1 MKLNLYK
8 SFYDERAKR
17 WAPGVTA
24 KVIDIDGFVKEAG
37 SAQVKRNVTA
47 YRNGDP
53 DGKGKLPSVCFTGF
67 VPEGSRRVDKQ
78 MTPTQLFIIDVDHM
92 KRAPREV
99 WEDLKKR
106 IDKCRQADAIW
117 KNLGLVHI
125 TPSGEGLRMVL
136 RCVENFPTLVEHM
149 KWLDELLQFNDFGKF
164 DEPVHNIGRVSYV
177 PLAEEILL
185 LNKEVFEGDS
195 AKGPITSTGTGTLTE
210 PRISRISRMPKVS
223 RAESENEVAT
233 STETDEKPWR
243 SEYTEETYRGTK
255 LTTIIDKYIEVYGE
269 PGKGEKHNF
278 YNRMVRDFR
287 HITDNNPLI
296 LHDLLPRFNFDD
308 TLSQCQSICRTNN
321 YGRIPREFFMFLV
334 KNGFYGKGDEAG
346 RASLR
351 SGRKSPAYEAE
362 QSSYEDESDEEDENG
377 SGNEKSLVDSMPAPP
392 PVIAELIS
400 IAPKDFVV
408 PAINALLPILGTLTS
423 YVRATDESNG
433 KTISTSFMSVV
444 YAPPS
449 TGKSFVERYINML
462 LEKIYKRDE
471 LNDARDAV
479 FARED
484 RKRSANDRG
493 QALPQTSVR
502 IMEAKNSEAEFLEK
516 QRNNRGHHM
525 FTYCPEI
532 DQWKKGLR
540 AAGGDKSDMVRMAW
554 DNNLYGQ
561 HFKSTNTFKGK
572 VRLFWNILLCG
583 TEDQLISYFRNI
595 TNGLVSRCSFTYI
608 ENQKYKSQP
617 PQWKAFT
624 KKAMA
629 VINAFIDRC
638 DERTYCS
645 PVNYEVEKAYEVAD
659 EDFDKEVP
667 WKVEFKPFLNVNI
680 DWLNPVAKKFNEQ
693 QARKALRDYDEA
705 RDVFRRRVV
714 DRAKRFALILTQCYD
729 KPMKAADKK
738 LCAKWLEWWMNVD
751 LECILKPFGTKYV
764 EQIEANIKEDR
775 PRYTLFDRL
784 EETFTTSDVEKW
796 SRVFHILSN
805 PRQVIHEWKKAGL
818 IEKIDKNKYQKFTKK
833 STKKSTSKTK
843 RK

>member
-1 MKLNLYK
+1 
-8 SFYDERAKR
+8 
-17 WAPGVTA
+17 
-24 KVIDIDGFVKEAG
+24 
-37 SAQVKRNVTA
+37 
-47 YRNGDP
+47 
-53 DGKGKLPSVCFTGF
+53 
-67 VPEGSRRVDKQ
+67 
-78 MTPTQLFIIDVDHM
+78 
-92 KRAPREV
+92 
-99 WEDLKKR
+99 
-106 IDKCRQADAIW
+106 
-117 KNLGLVHI
+117 
-125 TPSGEGLRMVL
+125 
-136 RCVENFPTLVEHM
+136 
-149 KWLDELLQFNDFGKF
+149 
-164 DEPVHNIGRVSYV
+164 
-177 PLAEEILL
+177 
-185 LNKEVFEGDS
+185 
-195 AKGPITSTGTGTLTE
+195 
-210 PRISRISRMPKVS
+210 
-223 RAESENEVAT
+223 
-233 STETDEKPWR
+233 
-243 SEYTEETYRGTK
+243 
-255 LTTIIDKYIEVYGE
+255 
-269 PGKGEKHNF
+269 
-278 YNRMVRDFR
+278 
-287 HITDNNPLI
+287 
-296 LHDLLPRFNFDD
+296 
-308 TLSQCQSICRTNN
+308 
-321 YGRIPREFFMFLV
+321 
-334 KNGFYGKGDEAG
+334 
-346 RASLR
+346 
-351 SGRKSPAYEAE
+351 
-362 QSSYEDESDEEDENG
+362 
-377 SGNEKSLVDSMPAPP
+377 
-392 PVIAELIS
+392 
-400 IAPKDFVV
+400 
-408 PAINALLPILGTLTS
+408 
-423 YVRATDESNG
+423 
-433 KTISTSFMSVV
+433 
-444 YAPPS
+444 
-449 TGKSFVERYINML
+449 ML